1 MARKRTSRWS
11 STSDRCAAIAMTS
24 IRGLKEVDAVAAA
37 VGEAELARYARQIK
51 IFGEDGQ
58 KRLKKAKITIAGAGG
73 LGSVSAAYL
82 TVAGVGRIRIV
93 DDDVVELSN
102 LNRQILHWEKD
113 IGKKK
118 MESFEEK
125 LSQMNPEVEVTVL
138 SQRIAGDNVAEI
150 VSDSDAIVDA
160 MDNFQTRYLLNK
172 VALQK
177 KIPFFHGGVYG
188 FEGQVTTIIPGKTAC
203 LRCIFPEEQ
212 LPETFPVIGATC
224 GVIGSIQATEVVK
237 YIVGVGELLTNRLLV
252 WDGMDTRMEEFVVER
267 NPTCVDCADL
277 GGEINMK

>member
-1 MARKRTSRWS
+1 MRTIRRMMR
-11 STSDRCAAIAMTS
+11 DVPGDAAS
-24 IRGLKEVDAVAAA
+24 VD
-37 VGEAELARYARQIK
+37 EAELRRYARQLK
-51 IFGEDGQ
+51 IFGEEGQ
-58 KRLKKAKITIAGAGG
+58 KKLKKAKITIAGAGG
-73 LGSVSAAYL
+73 LGSVFATYL

-118 MESFEEK
+118 TESFEEK
-125 LSQMNPEVEVTVL
+125 LSQMNSGVEVTVL
-138 SQRIAGDNVAEI
+138 SQRIDEDNVAEI
-150 VSDSDAIVDA
+150 VRDSDAIVDA

-177 KIPFFHGGVYG
+177 NIPFFHGGVYG

-212 LPETFPVIGATC
+212 PPETFPIIGATC
-224 GVIGSIQATEVVK
+224 GVIGCIQATEVVK
-237 YIVGVGELLTNRLLV
+237 YIVGMEELLTNRLLV
-252 WDGMDTRMEEFVVER
+252 WDGMNTRMEEFAVER
-267 NPTCVDCADL
+267 NPTCEDCADL
-277 GGEINMK
+277 G